1 MLWGCEPPVK
11 DCCLC
16 EEGAHARDG
25 AGGGDDC
32 EDVFS
37 GLQKVGQLSWKTAPG
52 AAKALY
58 HVADAPCHGSR
69 FHSWGAMSSTYGIKC
84 DDFLGGDKLGR
95 SLGDLL
101 SKLRVEIGIR
111 PYTFAHIT
119 DCCRKMV
126 EEFRKETSDPQWI
139 METEMG
145 TDTSRLT
152 EQVTFVES
160 RKQSAKTIH
169 Q

>member
-1 MLWGCEPPVK
+1 VIGCL
-11 DCCLC
+11 LC
-16 EEGAHARDG
+16 AGGAHAWKC
-25 AGGGDDC
+25 AGGGDVC

-37 GLQKVGQLSWKTAPG
+37 GLQKVGQLSWNTQPG
-52 AAKALY
+52 AARALY
-58 HVADAPCHGSR
+58 HVADAPCHGAR
-69 FHSWGAMSSTYGIKC
+69 FHNLGPTDIQGNKC
-84 DDFLGGDKLGR
+84 DEFLGGDKLRR

-119 DCCRKMV
+119 NFCRKMV
-126 EEFRKETSDPQWI
+126 EEFRKETSDPLWI

-145 TDTSRLT
+145 MDTSRLT

-160 RKQSAKTIH
+160 RKQSAKTI
-169 Q
+169 QQ